1 MWESCQLRRHLC
13 EIMHELAIRRLIVI
27 LNRPGVSG
35 CVRVPCVHD
44 VLQKAMDLS
53 LADARAASVCLVRAD
68 FFWFNLELV
77 HEAVIFEDLEDLV
90 YDGNE
95 PRLVILELL
104 ALLHDDHVVFR
115 ASHLRIS
122 LRYR

>member
-1 MWESCQLRRHLC
+1 MWESCQLRRRIC

-44 VLQKAMDLS
+44 VLQEAMDLS

-77 HEAVIFEDLEDLV
+77 HEVVMFEELEDFV

-104 ALLHDDHVVFR
+104 ELLHDDHVVFLR
-115 ASHLRIS
+115 TSH
-122 LRYR
+122 RYR

>member
-13 EIMHELAIRRLIVI
+13 EIMHELAIRPLIVI

-35 CVRVPCVHD
+35 VVRVPCVRD
-44 VLQKAMDLS
+44 VLQEAMDLS

-68 FFWFNLELV
+68 FFWCNLELV
-77 HEAVIFEDLEDLV
+77 HEAVIPQDLEDIV

-95 PRLVILELL
+95 PRLVNLEPLE
-104 ALLHDDHVVFR
+104 LLHDDHVAFR
-115 ASHLRIS
+115 ASQLRVS
-122 LRYR
+122 HRYR